1 MVEYI
6 QWAIGF
12 ALIMPV
18 YMAFMSFVT
27 WDNAFKILGWGF
39 VLRVTLL
46 LEVILLIATAYK
58 HMIGE
63 V

>member
-27 WDNAFKILGWGF
+27 WDNAFKFLGWGF
-39 VLRVTLL
+39 VLRVTLV
-46 LEVILLIATAYK
+46 LEIVLALAAAYK
-58 HMIGE
+58 NLKGGA
-63 V
+63 